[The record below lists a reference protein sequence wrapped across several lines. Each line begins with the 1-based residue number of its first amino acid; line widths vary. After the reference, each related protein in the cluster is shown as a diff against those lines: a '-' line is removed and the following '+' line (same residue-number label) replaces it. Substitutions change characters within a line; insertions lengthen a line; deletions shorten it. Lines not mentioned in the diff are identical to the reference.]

1 MFPSRRGTSG
11 QITEEPG
18 RHYQNN
24 EGSSSPRTEW
34 EDMKP
39 PWRKPAF
46 TLLLEQSDIQVIGE
60 GDLKAY
66 EPNVALCFFT
76 TGLACRKSK
85 MKGVERTSGPP

>member
-1 MFPSRRGTSG
+1 MFPSRRGARG

-18 RHYQNN
+18 RHYQNS
-24 EGSSSPRTEW
+24 EGSSLPGAEW

-66 EPNVALCFFT
+66 ESNVALLFLHNWPGMQKT
-76 TGLACRKSK
+76 
-85 MKGVERTSGPP
+85 